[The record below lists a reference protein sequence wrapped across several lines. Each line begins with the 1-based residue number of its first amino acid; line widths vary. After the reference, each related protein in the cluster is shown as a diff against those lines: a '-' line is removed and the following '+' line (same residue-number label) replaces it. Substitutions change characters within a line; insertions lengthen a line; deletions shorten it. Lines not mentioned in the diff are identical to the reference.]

1 MMRPRFSGVPI
12 FTRVLAVM
20 LACIA
25 AVQATNFAL
34 LFVIGPPPPPRVYAA
49 SQIAAAL
56 GAGVDGAGLFRI
68 SIEDDARQSDGMLPG
83 SLSNVLARQL
93 NLAPERVRL
102 EMLGLPEG
110 PGPTAPPG
118 HRPSSSPVFDLA
130 DSVLAGDFIA
140 AMRRADGRWTTIR
153 PAETRMGAWQQRTI
167 LSLMAALAAAIPFA
181 WFLAR
186 RVSAP
191 IGLFAAAANRIGR
204 DPRAPPLA
212 IEGPVEI
219 AEAATA
225 FNEMQRRLNA
235 YVEDRTMM
243 IGAIAHDLRTPL
255 MRMSLRLE
263 SAPEAV
269 RSGCERNLDEMQAM
283 IRAATDYVRD
293 VTQVGPRR
301 RLDLRSIAE
310 SVVDDYADR
319 GHPVTLAQGEHLVIE
334 GDALTLK
341 AGLEN
346 LVGNA
351 IRYAGDAEVTIR
363 QDGDQAVIEV
373 RDHGPGIADD
383 DLPRVFEPF
392 FRGERSR
399 NRDTGGIGL
408 GLASVRGMARAHG
421 GNVELSN
428 HDEGGVLARI
438 ILPI

>member
-1 MMRPRFSGVPI
+1 
-12 FTRVLAVM
+12 
-20 LACIA
+20 
-25 AVQATNFAL
+25 
-34 LFVIGPPPPPRVYAA
+34 
-49 SQIAAAL
+49 
-56 GAGVDGAGLFRI
+56 
-68 SIEDDARQSDGMLPG
+68 
-83 SLSNVLARQL
+83 
-93 NLAPERVRL
+93 
-102 EMLGLPEG
+102 
-110 PGPTAPPG
+110 
-118 HRPSSSPVFDLA
+118 
-130 DSVLAGDFIA
+130 
-140 AMRRADGRWTTIR
+140 
-153 PAETRMGAWQQRTI
+153 MGAWQQRTI

-263 SAPEAV
+263 SAPEEV

-363 QDGDQAVIEV
+363 QEGDKAVIEV

>member
-1 MMRPRFSGVPI
+1 MKRPRFSAVPI
-12 FTRVLAVM
+12 FTRVLAVL
-20 LACIA
+20 LACIG

-34 LFVIGPPPPPRVYAA
+34 LFLIGPPPPPPVYAA

-56 GAGVDGAGLFRI
+56 RAGGNDAGLFRI
-68 SIEDDARQSDGMLPG
+68 GIEDDARQSDGMLPG
-83 SLSNVLARQL
+83 SLSHVLARQL
-93 NLAPERVRL
+93 NVAPNRVRL

-110 PGPTAPPG
+110 VSQPAPPG
-118 HRPSSSPVFDLA
+118 RRPDPAPAFTMA

-140 AMRRADGRWTTIR
+140 AVQRTDGRWTTIR

-167 LSLMAALAAAIPFA
+167 LMLLAALAAAIPFA
-181 WFLAR
+181 WLLAR
-186 RVSAP
+186 RVAAP

-204 DPRAPPLA
+204 DPRAPPLP

-219 AEAATA
+219 ADAAAA
-225 FNEMQRRLNA
+225 FNDMQRRLNA

-263 SAPEAV
+263 SAPEEV
-269 RSGCERNLDEMQAM
+269 RRGCERNLDEMQAM

-293 VTQVGPRR
+293 VTQVGARR

-310 SVVDDYADR
+310 SVVDDHADR
-319 GHPVTLAQGEHLVIE
+319 GQPVTLVPGEPLVME
-334 GDALTLK
+334 GDALALK
-341 AGLEN
+341 AALEN

-351 IRYAGDAEVTIR
+351 LRYAGDAEVR
-363 QDGDQAVIEV
+363 VVREDDHAVLEV
-373 RDHGPGIADD
+373 RDHGPGVSDD
-383 DLPRVFEPF
+383 DLPRIFEPF

-408 GLASVRGMARAHG
+408 GLASVRAMARAHG
-421 GNVELSN
+421 GDVQLSN

-438 ILPI
+438 ILPV